1 MPCEGRTRWICAGG
15 SYLGSAPGLDID
27 TQFQGLR
34 GVFSGE
40 SLSFITVAGVG
51 PLLVNAFGLITEVE
65 VEGGL
70 TVDTG
75 HVVAFEESLQ
85 YSIGRAGGSWVSS
98 FLTSEGLVMD
108 FTGHGRRVPAESQS
122 GRVRQ
127 EPRPDAAPPEH
138 VMEYAIQSRPSYSLL
153 EVDLAPGEQL
163 VTEAGAMAWMSSNM
177 NVQTSVRGGIMSG
190 LSRAALGGES
200 FFQNTY
206 EPQNGPGTIALA
218 AGKPGD
224 IIPYDV
230 DGGILLL
237 EKGALSGLHYRR
249 HHQPPTF
256 RACVGC
262 LTKGCSSCGSRASAP
277 CSSAPTGTSRRST
290 STARTSSTT
299 GTPSPGSPACNT
311 G

>member
-1 MPCEGRTRWICAGG
+1 MYVEAMQSGAFGWALVNLDPGERFVAEAGSMFRASSNVDIDVTTRSRDTGGLMSGIKRMIAGENFFFSRYSVTDGRDAEVGLAPTLQGQVALVPCDGRTRWICAGG

-108 FTGHGRRVPAESQS
+108 FTGRGRAYLQS
-122 GRVRQ
+122 HN
-127 EPRPDAAPPEH
+127 PDEFGKSLGPMLPP
-138 VMEYAIQSRPSYSLL
+138 
-153 EVDLAPGEQL
+153 
-163 VTEAGAMAWMSSNM
+163 
-177 NVQTSVRGGIMSG
+177 
-190 LSRAALGGES
+190 
-200 FFQNTY
+200 
-206 EPQNGPGTIALA
+206 
-218 AGKPGD
+218 
-224 IIPYDV
+224 
-230 DGGILLL
+230 
-237 EKGALSGLHYRR
+237 
-249 HHQPPTF
+249 
-256 RACVGC
+256 
-262 LTKGCSSCGSRASAP
+262 
-277 CSSAPTGTSRRST
+277 RST
-290 STARTSSTT
+290 
-299 GTPSPGSPACNT
+299 
-311 G
+311 